1 MEQNQQLKTL
11 VTSRQ
16 SKLETNKTNYADRM
30 QEVADYVSP
39 HRDDIRGTLNKGEK
53 KGTKIYDGTA
63 VNAAVDATSGI
74 HGYHVSPAFAWFKY
88 QVNVREANQLPAI
101 RDWLDRTEFR
111 MYMTLLR
118 SNFYDEMWKF
128 IYDGITLGT
137 AAIFAMDDI
146 ARERVVFE
154 AVHPGEI
161 FIAENKY
168 GEVDVLHR
176 KRKLTAKQMIE
187 MFGENNCPETVNSA
201 VKTNPFEEYEL
212 IHAVFPREGYD
223 DRKLDKKSKRFAEVY
238 LMTAG
243 NHICQEGG
251 FDAFPYQVWRYLK
264 TGKDVYGL
272 SPATLAM
279 PDIRSL
285 NLMEKTMLGCAQLA
299 LDPSYTL
306 PSYLMGKAQ
315 LKPRGLNY
323 MENPSD
329 KILPVNTGDGYQIAL
344 DRVQAKQR
352 QIEKR
357 FHLDVFLLLS
367 QMTGGQRTAYEVSEL
382 MAEKAAVLGA
392 ELGSFNSALDGI
404 LDDVYRIETQRSRSL
419 MPPPPP
425 ELFESYGSGENGA
438 LRFDP
443 IYMGP
448 LAQAQRER
456 FAKDGLRK
464 FMGELAGLVDLQI
477 RAQVAC
483 DVLDNFD
490 LDEAGRIL
498 ADSNRVPAKVIRRQE
513 SIDAVRKGRIDAMAQ
528 QNAVENAQQVGQ
540 GLKTL
545 TEADANT
552 GGKLGQQMG
561 DVMANRMP
569 INAAA

>member
-16 SKLETNKTNYADRM
+16 ARLEANKQNFTDRM

-39 HRDDIRGTLNKGEK
+39 FRDDIRGNLKGGER
-53 KGTKIYDGTA
+53 KGTKIYDATA
-63 VNAAVDATSGI
+63 VNAAVDAASGI

-88 QVNVREANQLPAI
+88 QVNIQDANEIPAVKN
-101 RDWLDRTEFR
+101 WLDRIEFR

-128 IYDGITLGT
+128 IYDGLTVGT
-137 AAIFAMDDI
+137 ATIYAMDDI

-154 AVHPGEI
+154 TVHPGEI

-168 GEVDVLHR
+168 GEIDLLHR

-187 MFGENNCPETVNSA
+187 MFGKDDCPEI
-201 VKTNPFEEYEL
+201 VKNAAKVNPFEEFEV
-212 IHAVFPREGYD
+212 IHAVFPRENYD
-223 DRKLDKKSKRFAEVY
+223 DRKLDKKSKRYAEVY

-251 FDAFPYQVWRYLK
+251 YDEFPYQVWRYLK
-264 TGKDVYGL
+264 TGKDPYGL
-272 SPATLAM
+272 SPAILGMA
-279 PDIRSL
+279 DIRAL
-285 NLMEKTMLGCAQLA
+285 NLMEKTLLGAAHLA
-299 LDPSYTL
+299 VDPSYNV
-306 PSYLMGKAQ
+306 PGYLFGKVQ

-329 KILPVNTGDGYQIAL
+329 KITPVNTGGNFPIGL

-357 FHLDVFLLLS
+357 FHLDTFLMLS
-367 QMTGGQRTAYEVSEL
+367 QMSGGQRTAYEVSEL
-382 MAEKAAVLGA
+382 MAEKAAILGA
-392 ELGSFNSALDGI
+392 ELGAFNVALDGI
-404 LDDVYRIETQRSRSL
+404 LDSAYRIETQRSKSL
-419 MPPPPP
+419 MPLPPP
-425 ELFESYGSGENGA
+425 ELFEAYGDGLNGV

-464 FMGELAGLVDLQI
+464 FIGELGSLVDLQV

-490 LDEAGRIL
+490 IDAASRLL
-498 ADSNRVPAKVIRRQE
+498 ADSNRVPAKTQRMQE
-513 SIDAVRKGRIDAMAQ
+513 QIDAIRAGRAQAAAQ
-528 QNAVENAQQVGQ
+528 QNAMATAQQLGD
-540 GLKTL
+540 GLKTY

-552 GGKLGQQMG
+552 GGKLGQMLSQQMG
-561 DVMANRMP
+561 GGMQQ
-569 INAAA
+569 